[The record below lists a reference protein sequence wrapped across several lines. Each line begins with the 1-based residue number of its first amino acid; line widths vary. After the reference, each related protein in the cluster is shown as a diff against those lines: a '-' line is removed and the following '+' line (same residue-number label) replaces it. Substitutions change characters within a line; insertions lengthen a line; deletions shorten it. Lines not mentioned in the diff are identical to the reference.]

1 MPNFGKE
8 GPARLESLV
17 SSPPIRDLVSKE
29 VDDVLIEPEV
39 VSGLHESQSTCNPP
53 MHA

>member
-17 SSPPIRDLVSKE
+17 GSPPVGDLVSKE
-29 VDDVLIEPEV
+29 VNDVLSEPEV
-39 VSGLHESQSTCNPP
+39 VSDLHKPKSTCNPP

>member
-29 VDDVLIEPEV
+29 VYDVLIEPEV
-39 VSGLHESQSTCNPP
+39 VSGLHES
-53 MHA
+53 